1 MTALSLLQPAA
12 ALALAPLLT
21 GIINRTKAFV
31 AGRQG
36 QPLLQAYYDLAKLL
50 RKGAVYSRTTSW
62 VFRAGPVVGLASA
75 LTALAVI
82 PLGGAPAPL
91 HFTCDLI
98 FMAYLLGVMRFFT
111 VAAALDTGS
120 AFEGMGASREVQ
132 FSVLAEPAL
141 LLSLAAMSQ
150 VSRASGSTPLLGNL
164 EHLSLSGMYSGLS
177 LSVWMHGGAALLLIA
192 GALLVVLLTES
203 CRIPVDDPNTHLE
216 LTMIHEVMVL
226 DHSGPDFAMILYGA
240 ALKLWIMSALL
251 GGGSRAGALGA
262 TAGGCGGR
270 HRGDFRGGRGD
281 RCHRVFHGTVAAA
294 ASSST
299 TDRCRSACRAGADA
313 GLLGVKRWNCGST
326 S

>member
-1 MTALSLLQPAA
+1 MTIISLLQPAA

-21 GIINRTKAFV
+21 GIINRTKACF
-31 AGRQG
+31 AGRKG
-36 QPLLQAYYDLAKLL
+36 PPLLQTYYDLAKLL

-62 VFRAGPVVGLASA
+62 VFRAGPIVGLASA
-75 LTALAVI
+75 LTALTVL

-111 VAAALDTGS
+111 VVAALDTGS

-150 VSRASGSTPLLGNL
+150 VSSASISTRSLGNL

-177 LSVWMHGGAALLLIA
+177 LSMWMQAGAALLLIA
-192 GALLVVLLTES
+192 GALLIVLLTES
-203 CRIPVDDPNTHLE
+203 YRIPVDDPDTHLE

-251 GGGSRAGALGA
+251 AGVLVPVRSGRPLVDAAAAIGGIFLVAVVIGIIESSMARLRLLRVPQLLTGAGALSVLA
-262 TAGGCGGR
+262 LMLVL
-270 HRGDFRGGRGD
+270 RG
-281 RCHRVFHGTVAAA
+281 
-294 ASSST
+294 
-299 TDRCRSACRAGADA
+299 
-313 GLLGVKRWNCGST
+313 
-326 S
+326 

>member
-1 MTALSLLQPAA
+1 MTTISLLQPAA

-21 GIINRTKAFV
+21 GIINRTKACF
-31 AGRQG
+31 AGRKG
-36 QPLLQAYYDLAKLL
+36 PPLLQTYYDLAKLL

-62 VFRAGPVVGLASA
+62 VFRAGPIVGLASA
-75 LTALAVI
+75 LTALAVL
-82 PLGGAPAPL
+82 PLGGAPAPI

-150 VSRASGSTPLLGNL
+150 VSSASVSTRSLGNL

-177 LSVWMHGGAALLLIA
+177 LSMWMQAGAALLLIA
-192 GALLVVLLTES
+192 GAFLIVLLTES
-203 CRIPVDDPNTHLE
+203 SRIPVDDPDTHLE

-251 GGGSRAGALGA
+251 AGVLVPVRSGRPLVDAAAAIGGIFLVAVVIGIIESSMARLRLLRVPQLLTGAGALSVLALMLVLWG
-262 TAGGCGGR
+262 
-270 HRGDFRGGRGD
+270 
-281 RCHRVFHGTVAAA
+281 
-294 ASSST
+294 
-299 TDRCRSACRAGADA
+299 
-313 GLLGVKRWNCGST
+313 
-326 S
+326 